1 MAGRIDCDESGGD
14 GEHTGILVAHKPR
27 RELRRRNVF
36 GSEHRG
42 VDGGAPAVAY
52 PFP

>member
-14 GEHTGILVAHKPR
+14 REYTGILVALKPR

-36 GSEHRG
+36 GPEHRG
-42 VDGGAPAVAY
+42 VNGGAPPVAH